1 MDERAIR
8 PAATTISR
16 RTKMAKKTIDD
27 ALRGIA
33 GTIVLVS
40 LLLGWAVHP
49 GWYLL
54 TAFVGANLLQSSF
67 TGWCPMMVLLR
78 RLGLRG

>member
-1 MDERAIR
+1 
-8 PAATTISR
+8 
-16 RTKMAKKTIDD
+16 MANMTVNA

-33 GTIVLVS
+33 GTMVLLS
-40 LLLGWAVHP
+40 LVLGWAVHP

-78 RLGLRG
+78 RAGLRG

>member
-1 MDERAIR
+1 M
-8 PAATTISR
+8 T
-16 RTKMAKKTIDD
+16 KKTVDD

-33 GTIVLVS
+33 GTMVLLS
-40 LLLGWAVHP
+40 LVLGWAVHP

-54 TAFVGANLLQSSF
+54 TAFVGLNLLQSSF

-78 RLGLRG
+78 RLGLPE